1 MPKIQAV
8 GTALPRYKVSREE
21 SKAFALNLY
30 GEVYNG
36 DPDRL
41 LAIYDHTAIDARY
54 FCVPAEWFASS
65 KTFEEKNNLY
75 IEEGLKL
82 SEQAIENAL
91 SDASLEHGEVDCIV
105 FVSTTGLSTPTMD
118 ARLIHRLPFRKDVR
132 RLPIWGVGCA
142 GGAASLSWAMQLAK
156 AQPTQKILIVVL
168 ELCGLT
174 FVRNDL
180 SKAAVISS
188 ALFADG
194 AAAVVVT
201 GDKVLLSHAGAR
213 PCLVDSATETLPNSL
228 DIMGW
233 QFGEYGFKVLLSR
246 DVPEIVQNFLKDF
259 MTNFLHKKNLNFG
272 KIKHFI
278 THPGGKKVLDAYE
291 KIGISPLQLQ
301 YARTVLRECGNMSA
315 ATVLFILKRFLDAY
329 PEERDSFGL
338 ITALGPGFSA
348 ELVLL
353 HWD

>member
-8 GTALPRYKVSREE
+8 GTALPSYKVSQEE
-21 SKAFALNLY
+21 CKAFMLNLY
-30 GEVYNG
+30 GEVY
-36 DPDRL
+36 DKKQDRL
-41 LAIYDHTAIDARY
+41 LEIVDHTAIDSRY
-54 FCVPAEWFASS
+54 FCVPAEWFAVSRS
-65 KTFEEKNNLY
+65 FEEKNNLY

-82 SEQAIENAL
+82 SERAIENVL
-91 SDASLEHGEVDCIV
+91 QDAGIDYGDIDCIL

-142 GGAASLSWAMQLAK
+142 GGAAALAWAMQLAK
-156 AQPTQKILIVVL
+156 AQPTQNILIVVL

-180 SKAAVISS
+180 SKAAMISS

-194 AAAVVVT
+194 AAAVLVT
-201 GDKVLLSHAGAR
+201 GDKVRLSNSAAC
-213 PCLVDSATETLPNSL
+213 PCLLDSATQTLPNSL

-246 DVPEIVQNFLKDF
+246 NVPEIVQTFLKDVIDK
-259 MTNFLHKKNLNFG
+259 FLQKKNLRFSD
-272 KIKHFI
+272 IKHFI

-291 KIGISPLQLQ
+291 AIGILPEQLEH
-301 YARTVLRECGNMSA
+301 ARAVLRECGNMSA
-315 ATVLFILKRFLDAY
+315 ATVLFILKRFLESFPDEKDA
-329 PEERDSFGL
+329 FG
-338 ITALGPGFSA
+338 IVTALGPGFSA

>member
-8 GTALPRYKVSREE
+8 GTALPSYKVSQEE
-21 SKAFALNLY
+21 YKAFMLNLY
-30 GEVYNG
+30 GDVY
-36 DPDRL
+36 DKKDRML
-41 LAIYDHTAIDARY
+41 EIVDHTAIDSRY
-54 FCVPAEWFASS
+54 FCVPAEWFATSWS
-65 KTFEEKNNLY
+65 FEEKNNLY

-82 SEQAIENAL
+82 SERAIEKVL
-91 SDASLEHGEVDCIV
+91 QDSGVDYSDIDCIL

-118 ARLIHRLPFRKDVR
+118 ARLIHRLPFRKDVK

-142 GGAASLSWAMQLAK
+142 GGAASLAWAMQLAK

-174 FVRNDL
+174 FIRNEL
-180 SKAAVISS
+180 SKAAMISS
-188 ALFADG
+188 AIFADG
-194 AAAVVVT
+194 AAAVLVT
-201 GDKVLLSHAGAR
+201 GDKVQLPNSASR
-213 PCLVDSATETLPNSL
+213 PCLLDATTQTLPNSL

-246 DVPEIVQNFLKDF
+246 NVPEIVQTFLKDIIDK
-259 MTNFLHKKNLNFG
+259 FLQKKNLNFSD
-272 KIKHFI
+272 IKHFI

-291 KIGISPLQLQ
+291 AIGILPQQLEH
-301 YARTVLRECGNMSA
+301 ARAVLREYGNMSA
-315 ATVLFILKRFLDAY
+315 ATVLFILKRFFESLPDEKDA
-329 PEERDSFGL
+329 FG
-338 ITALGPGFSA
+338 IVTALGPGFSA

>member
-8 GTALPRYKVSREE
+8 GTALPRYKISREE

-30 GEVYNG
+30 GEVYKG

-41 LAIYDHTAIDARY
+41 LAIYDHTAIDSRY

-65 KTFEEKNNLY
+65 KSFEVKNNLY

-82 SEQAIENAL
+82 SEQAIEQAL
-91 SDASLEHGEVDCIV
+91 QSAGIGYDEVDCLI

-118 ARLIHRLPFRKDVR
+118 ARLIERLPFRKDVR
-132 RLPIWGVGCA
+132 RLPIWGIGCA
-142 GGAASLSWAMQLAK
+142 GGAASLAWAMQLAQ

-180 SKAAVISS
+180 SKAAMISS

-201 GDKVLLSHAGAR
+201 GDKVSLPSSASR

-228 DIMGW
+228 DVMGW

-246 DVPEIVQNFLKDF
+246 DVPEIVQVFLKNCIDK
-259 MTNFLHKKNLNFG
+259 FLQKKNLKFSDV
-272 KIKHFI
+272 KHFI

-291 KIGISPLQLQ
+291 KIGILPSQLEH
-301 YARTVLRECGNMSA
+301 ARAVLRECGNMSA
-315 ATVLFILKRFLDAY
+315 ATILFILKRFLETYSDEDNA
-329 PEERDSFGL
+329 FGL
-338 ITALGPGFSA
+338 MTALGPGFSA

-353 HWD
+353 HWH

>member
-8 GTALPRYKVSREE
+8 GTALPSYKVTREE
-21 SKAFALNLY
+21 SKAFVLNLY
-30 GEVYNG
+30 GEVYG
-36 DPDRL
+36 KERDRL
-41 LAIYDHTAIDARY
+41 LGIIDHTDIDSRY
-54 FCVPAEWFASS
+54 FCVPAEWFAASHS
-65 KTFEEKNNLY
+65 FEEKNNLY

-82 SEQAIENAL
+82 SERAIEKVMQETGM
-91 SDASLEHGEVDCIV
+91 DYGDVDCIL

-118 ARLIHRLPFRKDVR
+118 ARLIHRLPFRKDVK

-142 GGAASLSWAMQLAK
+142 GGAASLAWAMELAK

-180 SKAAVISS
+180 SKAAMISS

-194 AAAVVVT
+194 AAAVLVT
-201 GDKVLLSHAGAR
+201 GDKVMLPRSISR

-228 DIMGW
+228 EVMGW

-246 DVPEIVQNFLKDF
+246 NVPEIVQTFLKDV
-259 MTNFLHKKNLNFG
+259 MLKFLHKKNLSLSD
-272 KIKHFI
+272 IKHFI

-291 KIGISPLQLQ
+291 TVGISSWQLEH
-301 YARTVLRECGNMSA
+301 ARAVLRECGNMSA
-315 ATVLFILKRFLDAY
+315 ATVLFILKRFLDAW
-329 PEERDSFGL
+329 PDESDAFGVV
-338 ITALGPGFSA
+338 TALGPGFSA